1 MKSWWIRLTQR
12 EQTLLMLGTLLCLFV
27 VFYSLFWRPLAIAVD
42 QIAQKNQAQWHLLF
56 LMKRTQSIMRRLQ
69 LRGVKV
75 SLGNKEALLSLVE
88 TTLAQNQ
95 LSQYME
101 SIHQSE
107 SKSIEIKL
115 KNVPFDKL
123 IKSVEFLWNR
133 YAVAVVSMRVK
144 RGAIAGV
151 VANITLVL
159 HQE

>member
-1 MKSWWIRLTQR
+1 MRAWWVRLTQR
-12 EQTLLMLGTLLCLFV
+12 EQTFIMLGTLLCLLIL
-27 VFYSLFWRPLAIAVD
+27 FYSLFWRPLTIAVD
-42 QIAQKNQAQWHLLF
+42 QIEQKNQAQQHLLF
-56 LMKRTQSIMRRLQ
+56 LMKRTQLIMRRFQ

-75 SLGNKEALLSLVE
+75 SLGSKEALLSLVE
-88 TTLAQNQ
+88 TTLAQHQ

-115 KNVPFDKL
+115 KNVPFDEL

-133 YAVAVVSMRVK
+133 YTVAVVSMRVK

-151 VANITLVL
+151 AADITLVL